1 MKGEKGYEK
10 MMKEKGSSKSPA
22 EIYKGGN
29 QNKYSKFSAGSG
41 TMMDVQKCG
50 DMRLP
55 IRNDM
60 KVALQPSNW
69 LFHISWKTKV
79 FQSKGNAACIR
90 LRPKKEE
97 EKGKKNKKT
106 QRR

>member
-29 QNKYSKFSAGSG
+29 QNIYSKFSAGSG

-60 KVALQPSNW
+60 KVALQPIDYSTFLGKQRYSNPRG
-69 LFHISWKTKV
+69 T
-79 FQSKGNAACIR
+79 NAACIR